1 MFTDNKDFYPT
12 PQNLIDKMLDGLDWK
27 MIHTVLEPSA
37 GKGNIVE
44 ALKKKE
50 DFNNRWYTTIKLNID
65 CIENDANLRAVLKEK
80 DFRVVHDDF
89 LTYDTMKEYD
99 LIIMNP
105 PFSNGCKHLLKALE
119 MQQRNGGAV
128 ICLLNAETLK
138 NECNNERIM
147 LNRMLEEYN
156 ADIQYIQDAFMD
168 AERKTNVEIALIKV
182 KLPDVQRDS
191 FIFDSLEKAKE
202 QREYT
207 YNTGNTQLAENDFL
221 KAIVEQYKMEI
232 EAGVK
237 LIKEYYAMSPHILYQ
252 FGKDKQ
258 TGQTIQTGGCV
269 LNLSIGKDSASV
281 NGYIREIRG
290 KYWSALFDN
299 PKFIGQ
305 LTNNLQREYY
315 NKVEELKDY
324 EFSLLDKE
332 EKSEH
337 IARQLS
343 IIKNRTFAL
352 KQLVEE
358 LFRYTT
364 IISDTENSVYTETVI
379 NNVLEDC
386 ISSYYAIF
394 KEKGITPNI
403 NLCEQKIVRSV
414 DKTAL
419 LRIFNN
425 VIDNAIKYSEGDLT
439 ISLFENGKIVFSNHT
454 SDLNEIQIGKLFDRF
469 YTVNTARKSTGLG
482 LSIAKALIEKMDGN
496 ISADYSNNVL
506 SIIIKLNEV

>member
-1 MFTDNKDFYPT
+1 
-12 PQNLIDKMLDGLDWK
+12 MLWK
-27 MIHTVLEPSA
+27 IMVFFLLVI
-37 GKGNIVE
+37 IF
-44 ALKKKE
+44 AL
-50 DFNNRWYTTIKLNID
+50 
-65 CIENDANLRAVLKEK
+65 
-80 DFRVVHDDF
+80 
-89 LTYDTMKEYD
+89 
-99 LIIMNP
+99 
-105 PFSNGCKHLLKALE
+105 LLKIFY
-119 MQQRNGGAV
+119 M
-128 ICLLNAETLK
+128 
-138 NECNNERIM
+138 
-147 LNRMLEEYN
+147 
-156 ADIQYIQDAFMD
+156 
-168 AERKTNVEIALIKV
+168 RKA
-182 KLPDVQRDS
+182 
-191 FIFDSLEKAKE
+191 
-202 QREYT
+202 
-207 YNTGNTQLAENDFL
+207 
-221 KAIVEQYKMEI
+221 
-232 EAGVK
+232 
-237 LIKEYYAMSPHILYQ
+237 
-252 FGKDKQ
+252 
-258 TGQTIQTGGCV
+258 
-269 LNLSIGKDSASV
+269 
-281 NGYIREIRG
+281 IREIKRG
-290 KYWSALFDN
+290 FSEKLYTD
-299 PKFIGQ
+299 
-305 LTNNLQREYY
+305 TNTPIMLSSHDKLVSSLANDI
-315 NKVEELKDY
+315 NVELKELQKQKHRYIQGDKELKNAITNISHDLRTPLTTICGY
-324 EFSLLDKE
+324 LSLLDKE

-425 VIDNAIKYSEGDLT
+425 IIDNAIKYSEGDLT

-482 LSIAKALIEKMDGN
+482 LSIDKALIEKMDGN

>member
-1 MFTDNKDFYPT
+1 MF
-12 PQNLIDKMLDGLDWK
+12 WK
-27 MIHTVLEPSA
+27 ILV
-37 GKGNIVE
+37 
-44 ALKKKE
+44 
-50 DFNNRWYTTIKLNID
+50 F
-65 CIENDANLRAVLKEK
+65 
-80 DFRVVHDDF
+80 F
-89 LTYDTMKEYD
+89 LL
-99 LIIMNP
+99 LII
-105 PFSNGCKHLLKALE
+105 FALLLKIFY
-119 MQQRNGGAV
+119 M
-128 ICLLNAETLK
+128 
-138 NECNNERIM
+138 
-147 LNRMLEEYN
+147 
-156 ADIQYIQDAFMD
+156 
-168 AERKTNVEIALIKV
+168 RKA
-182 KLPDVQRDS
+182 
-191 FIFDSLEKAKE
+191 
-202 QREYT
+202 
-207 YNTGNTQLAENDFL
+207 
-221 KAIVEQYKMEI
+221 
-232 EAGVK
+232 
-237 LIKEYYAMSPHILYQ
+237 
-252 FGKDKQ
+252 
-258 TGQTIQTGGCV
+258 
-269 LNLSIGKDSASV
+269 
-281 NGYIREIRG
+281 IREIKRG
-290 KYWSALFDN
+290 FSEKLYTD
-299 PKFIGQ
+299 
-305 LTNNLQREYY
+305 TNTPIMLSSHDKLVSSLANDI
-315 NKVEELKDY
+315 NVELKELQKQKHRYIQGDKELKNAITNISHDLRTPLTTICGY
-324 EFSLLDKE
+324 LSLLDKE

-386 ISSYYAIF
+386 ISSYYAMF

-425 VIDNAIKYSEGDLT
+425 VIDNAIKYSDGDLV

-506 SIIIKLNEV
+506 SIIIELNEV

>member
-1 MFTDNKDFYPT
+1 
-12 PQNLIDKMLDGLDWK
+12 MLWK
-27 MIHTVLEPSA
+27 IMVFFLLVI
-37 GKGNIVE
+37 IF
-44 ALKKKE
+44 AL
-50 DFNNRWYTTIKLNID
+50 
-65 CIENDANLRAVLKEK
+65 
-80 DFRVVHDDF
+80 
-89 LTYDTMKEYD
+89 
-99 LIIMNP
+99 
-105 PFSNGCKHLLKALE
+105 LLKIFY
-119 MQQRNGGAV
+119 M
-128 ICLLNAETLK
+128 
-138 NECNNERIM
+138 
-147 LNRMLEEYN
+147 
-156 ADIQYIQDAFMD
+156 
-168 AERKTNVEIALIKV
+168 RKA
-182 KLPDVQRDS
+182 
-191 FIFDSLEKAKE
+191 
-202 QREYT
+202 
-207 YNTGNTQLAENDFL
+207 
-221 KAIVEQYKMEI
+221 
-232 EAGVK
+232 
-237 LIKEYYAMSPHILYQ
+237 
-252 FGKDKQ
+252 
-258 TGQTIQTGGCV
+258 
-269 LNLSIGKDSASV
+269 
-281 NGYIREIRG
+281 IREIKRG
-290 KYWSALFDN
+290 FSEKLYTD
-299 PKFIGQ
+299 
-305 LTNNLQREYY
+305 TNTPIMLSSHDKLVSSLANDI
-315 NKVEELKDY
+315 NVELKELQKQKHRYIQGDKELKNAITNISHDLRTPLTTICGY
-324 EFSLLDKE
+324 LNLLDKE

-425 VIDNAIKYSEGDLT
+425 IIDNAIKYSEGDLT

-496 ISADYSNNVL
+496 ISADYINNVL
-506 SIIIKLNEV
+506 GFYTRA

>member
-1 MFTDNKDFYPT
+1 
-12 PQNLIDKMLDGLDWK
+12 MLWK
-27 MIHTVLEPSA
+27 IMVFFLLVI
-37 GKGNIVE
+37 IF
-44 ALKKKE
+44 AL
-50 DFNNRWYTTIKLNID
+50 
-65 CIENDANLRAVLKEK
+65 
-80 DFRVVHDDF
+80 
-89 LTYDTMKEYD
+89 
-99 LIIMNP
+99 
-105 PFSNGCKHLLKALE
+105 LLKIFY
-119 MQQRNGGAV
+119 M
-128 ICLLNAETLK
+128 
-138 NECNNERIM
+138 
-147 LNRMLEEYN
+147 
-156 ADIQYIQDAFMD
+156 
-168 AERKTNVEIALIKV
+168 RKA
-182 KLPDVQRDS
+182 
-191 FIFDSLEKAKE
+191 
-202 QREYT
+202 
-207 YNTGNTQLAENDFL
+207 
-221 KAIVEQYKMEI
+221 
-232 EAGVK
+232 
-237 LIKEYYAMSPHILYQ
+237 
-252 FGKDKQ
+252 
-258 TGQTIQTGGCV
+258 
-269 LNLSIGKDSASV
+269 
-281 NGYIREIRG
+281 IREIKRG
-290 KYWSALFDN
+290 FSEKLYTD
-299 PKFIGQ
+299 
-305 LTNNLQREYY
+305 TNTPIMLSSHDKLVSSLANDI
-315 NKVEELKDY
+315 NVELKELQKQKHRYIQGDKELKNAITNISHDLRTPLTTICGY
-324 EFSLLDKE
+324 LSLLDKE

-425 VIDNAIKYSEGDLT
+425 IIDNAIKYSEGDLT
-439 ISLFENGKIVFSNHT
+439 ISLFENEKIVFSNHT

>member
-1 MFTDNKDFYPT
+1 
-12 PQNLIDKMLDGLDWK
+12 MLWK
-27 MIHTVLEPSA
+27 IMVFFLLVI
-37 GKGNIVE
+37 IF
-44 ALKKKE
+44 AL
-50 DFNNRWYTTIKLNID
+50 
-65 CIENDANLRAVLKEK
+65 
-80 DFRVVHDDF
+80 
-89 LTYDTMKEYD
+89 
-99 LIIMNP
+99 
-105 PFSNGCKHLLKALE
+105 LLKIFY
-119 MQQRNGGAV
+119 M
-128 ICLLNAETLK
+128 
-138 NECNNERIM
+138 
-147 LNRMLEEYN
+147 
-156 ADIQYIQDAFMD
+156 
-168 AERKTNVEIALIKV
+168 RKA
-182 KLPDVQRDS
+182 
-191 FIFDSLEKAKE
+191 
-202 QREYT
+202 
-207 YNTGNTQLAENDFL
+207 
-221 KAIVEQYKMEI
+221 
-232 EAGVK
+232 
-237 LIKEYYAMSPHILYQ
+237 
-252 FGKDKQ
+252 
-258 TGQTIQTGGCV
+258 
-269 LNLSIGKDSASV
+269 
-281 NGYIREIRG
+281 IREIKRG
-290 KYWSALFDN
+290 FSEKLYSD
-299 PKFIGQ
+299 
-305 LTNNLQREYY
+305 TNTPIMLSSHDKLVSSLANDI
-315 NKVEELKDY
+315 NVELKELQKQKHRYIQGDKELKNAITNISHDLRTPLTTICGY
-324 EFSLLDKE
+324 LSLLDKE

-425 VIDNAIKYSEGDLT
+425 IIDNAIKYSEGDLT

>member
-1 MFTDNKDFYPT
+1 
-12 PQNLIDKMLDGLDWK
+12 MLWK
-27 MIHTVLEPSA
+27 IMV
-37 GKGNIVE
+37 
-44 ALKKKE
+44 
-50 DFNNRWYTTIKLNID
+50 F
-65 CIENDANLRAVLKEK
+65 
-80 DFRVVHDDF
+80 F
-89 LTYDTMKEYD
+89 L
-99 LIIMNP
+99 LIII
-105 PFSNGCKHLLKALE
+105 FALLLKIFY
-119 MQQRNGGAV
+119 M
-128 ICLLNAETLK
+128 
-138 NECNNERIM
+138 
-147 LNRMLEEYN
+147 
-156 ADIQYIQDAFMD
+156 
-168 AERKTNVEIALIKV
+168 RKA
-182 KLPDVQRDS
+182 
-191 FIFDSLEKAKE
+191 
-202 QREYT
+202 
-207 YNTGNTQLAENDFL
+207 
-221 KAIVEQYKMEI
+221 
-232 EAGVK
+232 
-237 LIKEYYAMSPHILYQ
+237 
-252 FGKDKQ
+252 
-258 TGQTIQTGGCV
+258 
-269 LNLSIGKDSASV
+269 
-281 NGYIREIRG
+281 IREIKRG
-290 KYWSALFDN
+290 FSEKLYTD
-299 PKFIGQ
+299 
-305 LTNNLQREYY
+305 TNTPIMLSSHDKLVSSLANDI
-315 NKVEELKDY
+315 NVELKELQKQKHRYIQGDKELKNAITNISHDLRTPLTTICGY
-324 EFSLLDKE
+324 LSLLDKE

-379 NNVLEDC
+379 NNVLEDG

-425 VIDNAIKYSEGDLT
+425 IIDNAIKYSEGDLT

>member
-1 MFTDNKDFYPT
+1 MLWKIMVFFLLVIIFALLLKIFYMRKAIKEIKRGFSEKLYTDTNTPIMLSSYDKLVSSLANDINVELKELQKQKHRYIQGNKELKNAITNISHDLRT
-12 PQNLIDKMLDGLDWK
+12 PL
-27 MIHTVLEPSA
+27 
-37 GKGNIVE
+37 
-44 ALKKKE
+44 
-50 DFNNRWYTTIKLNID
+50 TTI
-65 CIENDANLRAVLKEK
+65 C
-80 DFRVVHDDF
+80 
-89 LTYDTMKEYD
+89 
-99 LIIMNP
+99 
-105 PFSNGCKHLLKALE
+105 
-119 MQQRNGGAV
+119 
-128 ICLLNAETLK
+128 
-138 NECNNERIM
+138 
-147 LNRMLEEYN
+147 
-156 ADIQYIQDAFMD
+156 
-168 AERKTNVEIALIKV
+168 
-182 KLPDVQRDS
+182 
-191 FIFDSLEKAKE
+191 
-202 QREYT
+202 
-207 YNTGNTQLAENDFL
+207 
-221 KAIVEQYKMEI
+221 
-232 EAGVK
+232 
-237 LIKEYYAMSPHILYQ
+237 
-252 FGKDKQ
+252 
-258 TGQTIQTGGCV
+258 
-269 LNLSIGKDSASV
+269 
-281 NGYIREIRG
+281 GY
-290 KYWSALFDN
+290 L
-299 PKFIGQ
+299 
-305 LTNNLQREYY
+305 
-315 NKVEELKDY
+315 
-324 EFSLLDKE
+324 SLLDKE

>member
-1 MFTDNKDFYPT
+1 
-12 PQNLIDKMLDGLDWK
+12 MLWK
-27 MIHTVLEPSA
+27 IMVFFLLVI
-37 GKGNIVE
+37 IF
-44 ALKKKE
+44 AL
-50 DFNNRWYTTIKLNID
+50 
-65 CIENDANLRAVLKEK
+65 
-80 DFRVVHDDF
+80 
-89 LTYDTMKEYD
+89 
-99 LIIMNP
+99 
-105 PFSNGCKHLLKALE
+105 LLKIFY
-119 MQQRNGGAV
+119 M
-128 ICLLNAETLK
+128 
-138 NECNNERIM
+138 
-147 LNRMLEEYN
+147 
-156 ADIQYIQDAFMD
+156 
-168 AERKTNVEIALIKV
+168 RKA
-182 KLPDVQRDS
+182 
-191 FIFDSLEKAKE
+191 
-202 QREYT
+202 
-207 YNTGNTQLAENDFL
+207 
-221 KAIVEQYKMEI
+221 
-232 EAGVK
+232 
-237 LIKEYYAMSPHILYQ
+237 
-252 FGKDKQ
+252 
-258 TGQTIQTGGCV
+258 
-269 LNLSIGKDSASV
+269 
-281 NGYIREIRG
+281 IREIKRG
-290 KYWSALFDN
+290 FSEKLYTD
-299 PKFIGQ
+299 
-305 LTNNLQREYY
+305 TNTPIMLSSHDKLVSSLANDI
-315 NKVEELKDY
+315 NVELKELQKQKHRYIQGDKELKNAITNISHDLRTPLTTICGY
-324 EFSLLDKE
+324 LSLLDKE

-425 VIDNAIKYSEGDLT
+425 IIDNAIKYSEGDLT

>member
-1 MFTDNKDFYPT
+1 
-12 PQNLIDKMLDGLDWK
+12 MLWK
-27 MIHTVLEPSA
+27 IMVFFLLVI
-37 GKGNIVE
+37 IF
-44 ALKKKE
+44 AL
-50 DFNNRWYTTIKLNID
+50 
-65 CIENDANLRAVLKEK
+65 
-80 DFRVVHDDF
+80 
-89 LTYDTMKEYD
+89 
-99 LIIMNP
+99 
-105 PFSNGCKHLLKALE
+105 LLKIFY
-119 MQQRNGGAV
+119 M
-128 ICLLNAETLK
+128 
-138 NECNNERIM
+138 
-147 LNRMLEEYN
+147 
-156 ADIQYIQDAFMD
+156 
-168 AERKTNVEIALIKV
+168 RKA
-182 KLPDVQRDS
+182 
-191 FIFDSLEKAKE
+191 
-202 QREYT
+202 
-207 YNTGNTQLAENDFL
+207 
-221 KAIVEQYKMEI
+221 
-232 EAGVK
+232 
-237 LIKEYYAMSPHILYQ
+237 
-252 FGKDKQ
+252 
-258 TGQTIQTGGCV
+258 
-269 LNLSIGKDSASV
+269 
-281 NGYIREIRG
+281 IREIKRG
-290 KYWSALFDN
+290 FSEKLYTD
-299 PKFIGQ
+299 
-305 LTNNLQREYY
+305 TNTPIMLSSHDKLVSSLANDI
-315 NKVEELKDY
+315 NVELKELQKQKHRYIQGDKELKNAITNISHDLRTPLTTICGY
-324 EFSLLDKE
+324 LSLLDKE

-425 VIDNAIKYSEGDLT
+425 IIDNAIKYSEGDLT

-454 SDLNEIQIGKLFDRF
+454 SDLNEIQIGKLFDRY

>member
-1 MFTDNKDFYPT
+1 
-12 PQNLIDKMLDGLDWK
+12 MLWK
-27 MIHTVLEPSA
+27 IMVFFLVVI
-37 GKGNIVE
+37 IF
-44 ALKKKE
+44 AL
-50 DFNNRWYTTIKLNID
+50 
-65 CIENDANLRAVLKEK
+65 
-80 DFRVVHDDF
+80 
-89 LTYDTMKEYD
+89 
-99 LIIMNP
+99 
-105 PFSNGCKHLLKALE
+105 LLKIFY
-119 MQQRNGGAV
+119 M
-128 ICLLNAETLK
+128 
-138 NECNNERIM
+138 
-147 LNRMLEEYN
+147 
-156 ADIQYIQDAFMD
+156 
-168 AERKTNVEIALIKV
+168 RKA
-182 KLPDVQRDS
+182 
-191 FIFDSLEKAKE
+191 
-202 QREYT
+202 
-207 YNTGNTQLAENDFL
+207 
-221 KAIVEQYKMEI
+221 
-232 EAGVK
+232 
-237 LIKEYYAMSPHILYQ
+237 
-252 FGKDKQ
+252 
-258 TGQTIQTGGCV
+258 
-269 LNLSIGKDSASV
+269 
-281 NGYIREIRG
+281 IREIKRG
-290 KYWSALFDN
+290 FSEKLYTD
-299 PKFIGQ
+299 
-305 LTNNLQREYY
+305 TNTPIMLSSHDKLVSSLANDI
-315 NKVEELKDY
+315 NVELKELQKQKHRYIQGDKELKNAITNISHDLRTPLTTICGY
-324 EFSLLDKE
+324 LSLLDKE

-496 ISADYSNNVL
+496 ISDDYSNNVL

>member
-1 MFTDNKDFYPT
+1 
-12 PQNLIDKMLDGLDWK
+12 MLWK
-27 MIHTVLEPSA
+27 IMVFFLLVI
-37 GKGNIVE
+37 IF
-44 ALKKKE
+44 AL
-50 DFNNRWYTTIKLNID
+50 
-65 CIENDANLRAVLKEK
+65 
-80 DFRVVHDDF
+80 
-89 LTYDTMKEYD
+89 
-99 LIIMNP
+99 
-105 PFSNGCKHLLKALE
+105 LLKIFY
-119 MQQRNGGAV
+119 M
-128 ICLLNAETLK
+128 
-138 NECNNERIM
+138 
-147 LNRMLEEYN
+147 
-156 ADIQYIQDAFMD
+156 
-168 AERKTNVEIALIKV
+168 RKA
-182 KLPDVQRDS
+182 
-191 FIFDSLEKAKE
+191 
-202 QREYT
+202 
-207 YNTGNTQLAENDFL
+207 
-221 KAIVEQYKMEI
+221 
-232 EAGVK
+232 
-237 LIKEYYAMSPHILYQ
+237 
-252 FGKDKQ
+252 
-258 TGQTIQTGGCV
+258 
-269 LNLSIGKDSASV
+269 
-281 NGYIREIRG
+281 IREIKRG
-290 KYWSALFDN
+290 FSEKLYTD
-299 PKFIGQ
+299 
-305 LTNNLQREYY
+305 TNTPIMLSSHDKLVSSLANDI
-315 NKVEELKDY
+315 NVELKELQKQKHRYIQGDKELKNAITNISHDLRTPLTTICGY
-324 EFSLLDKE
+324 LNLLDKE

-496 ISADYSNNVL
+496 ISADYINNVL
-506 SIIIKLNEV
+506 SIIVKLNEV

>member
-1 MFTDNKDFYPT
+1 
-12 PQNLIDKMLDGLDWK
+12 MLWK
-27 MIHTVLEPSA
+27 IMVFFLLVI
-37 GKGNIVE
+37 IF
-44 ALKKKE
+44 AL
-50 DFNNRWYTTIKLNID
+50 
-65 CIENDANLRAVLKEK
+65 
-80 DFRVVHDDF
+80 
-89 LTYDTMKEYD
+89 
-99 LIIMNP
+99 
-105 PFSNGCKHLLKALE
+105 LLKIFY
-119 MQQRNGGAV
+119 M
-128 ICLLNAETLK
+128 
-138 NECNNERIM
+138 
-147 LNRMLEEYN
+147 
-156 ADIQYIQDAFMD
+156 
-168 AERKTNVEIALIKV
+168 RKA
-182 KLPDVQRDS
+182 
-191 FIFDSLEKAKE
+191 
-202 QREYT
+202 
-207 YNTGNTQLAENDFL
+207 
-221 KAIVEQYKMEI
+221 
-232 EAGVK
+232 
-237 LIKEYYAMSPHILYQ
+237 
-252 FGKDKQ
+252 
-258 TGQTIQTGGCV
+258 
-269 LNLSIGKDSASV
+269 
-281 NGYIREIRG
+281 IREIKRG
-290 KYWSALFDN
+290 FSEKLYTD
-299 PKFIGQ
+299 
-305 LTNNLQREYY
+305 TNTPIMLSSHDKLVSSLANDI
-315 NKVEELKDY
+315 NVELKELQKQKHRYIQGDKELKNAITNISHDLRTPLTTICGY
-324 EFSLLDKE
+324 LSLLDKE

-454 SDLNEIQIGKLFDRF
+454 SDLNKIQIGKLFDRF

>member
-1 MFTDNKDFYPT
+1 
-12 PQNLIDKMLDGLDWK
+12 MLWK
-27 MIHTVLEPSA
+27 IMVFFLVVI
-37 GKGNIVE
+37 IF
-44 ALKKKE
+44 AL
-50 DFNNRWYTTIKLNID
+50 
-65 CIENDANLRAVLKEK
+65 
-80 DFRVVHDDF
+80 
-89 LTYDTMKEYD
+89 
-99 LIIMNP
+99 
-105 PFSNGCKHLLKALE
+105 LLKIFY
-119 MQQRNGGAV
+119 M
-128 ICLLNAETLK
+128 
-138 NECNNERIM
+138 
-147 LNRMLEEYN
+147 
-156 ADIQYIQDAFMD
+156 
-168 AERKTNVEIALIKV
+168 RKA
-182 KLPDVQRDS
+182 
-191 FIFDSLEKAKE
+191 
-202 QREYT
+202 
-207 YNTGNTQLAENDFL
+207 
-221 KAIVEQYKMEI
+221 
-232 EAGVK
+232 
-237 LIKEYYAMSPHILYQ
+237 
-252 FGKDKQ
+252 
-258 TGQTIQTGGCV
+258 
-269 LNLSIGKDSASV
+269 
-281 NGYIREIRG
+281 IREIKRG
-290 KYWSALFDN
+290 FSEKLYTD
-299 PKFIGQ
+299 
-305 LTNNLQREYY
+305 TNTPIMLSSHDKLVSSLANDI
-315 NKVEELKDY
+315 NVELKELQKQKHRYIQGDKELKNGITNISHDLRTPLTTICGY
-324 EFSLLDKE
+324 LSLLDKE

>member
-1 MFTDNKDFYPT
+1 
-12 PQNLIDKMLDGLDWK
+12 MLWK
-27 MIHTVLEPSA
+27 IMVFFLVVI
-37 GKGNIVE
+37 IF
-44 ALKKKE
+44 AL
-50 DFNNRWYTTIKLNID
+50 
-65 CIENDANLRAVLKEK
+65 
-80 DFRVVHDDF
+80 
-89 LTYDTMKEYD
+89 
-99 LIIMNP
+99 
-105 PFSNGCKHLLKALE
+105 LLKIFY
-119 MQQRNGGAV
+119 M
-128 ICLLNAETLK
+128 
-138 NECNNERIM
+138 
-147 LNRMLEEYN
+147 
-156 ADIQYIQDAFMD
+156 
-168 AERKTNVEIALIKV
+168 RKA
-182 KLPDVQRDS
+182 
-191 FIFDSLEKAKE
+191 
-202 QREYT
+202 
-207 YNTGNTQLAENDFL
+207 
-221 KAIVEQYKMEI
+221 
-232 EAGVK
+232 
-237 LIKEYYAMSPHILYQ
+237 
-252 FGKDKQ
+252 
-258 TGQTIQTGGCV
+258 
-269 LNLSIGKDSASV
+269 
-281 NGYIREIRG
+281 IREIKRG
-290 KYWSALFDN
+290 FSEKLYTD
-299 PKFIGQ
+299 
-305 LTNNLQREYY
+305 TNTPIMLSSHDKLVSSLANDI
-315 NKVEELKDY
+315 NVELKELQKQKHRYIQGDKELKNAITNISHDLRTPLTTICGY
-324 EFSLLDKE
+324 LSLLDKE

-506 SIIIKLNEV
+506 SIIIELNEV

>member
-1 MFTDNKDFYPT
+1 
-12 PQNLIDKMLDGLDWK
+12 MLWK
-27 MIHTVLEPSA
+27 IMVFFLVVI
-37 GKGNIVE
+37 IF
-44 ALKKKE
+44 AL
-50 DFNNRWYTTIKLNID
+50 
-65 CIENDANLRAVLKEK
+65 
-80 DFRVVHDDF
+80 
-89 LTYDTMKEYD
+89 
-99 LIIMNP
+99 
-105 PFSNGCKHLLKALE
+105 LLKIFY
-119 MQQRNGGAV
+119 M
-128 ICLLNAETLK
+128 
-138 NECNNERIM
+138 
-147 LNRMLEEYN
+147 
-156 ADIQYIQDAFMD
+156 
-168 AERKTNVEIALIKV
+168 RKA
-182 KLPDVQRDS
+182 
-191 FIFDSLEKAKE
+191 
-202 QREYT
+202 
-207 YNTGNTQLAENDFL
+207 
-221 KAIVEQYKMEI
+221 
-232 EAGVK
+232 
-237 LIKEYYAMSPHILYQ
+237 
-252 FGKDKQ
+252 
-258 TGQTIQTGGCV
+258 
-269 LNLSIGKDSASV
+269 
-281 NGYIREIRG
+281 IREIKRG
-290 KYWSALFDN
+290 FSEKLYTD
-299 PKFIGQ
+299 
-305 LTNNLQREYY
+305 TNTPIMLSSHDKLVSSLANDI
-315 NKVEELKDY
+315 NVELKELQKQKHRYIQGDKELKNAITNISHDLRTPLTTICGY
-324 EFSLLDKE
+324 LSLLDKE

-379 NNVLEDC
+379 NNVLEDS

>member
-1 MFTDNKDFYPT
+1 MLWKIMVFFLLVIIFALLLKIFYMRKAIKEIKRGFSEKLYTDTNT
-12 PQNLIDKMLDGLDWK
+12 PIMLSSYDKLVSSLANDINVELKELQKQKHRYIQGDKELK
-27 MIHTVLEPSA
+27 NAIT
-37 GKGNIVE
+37 NISHD
-44 ALKKKE
+44 L
-50 DFNNRWYTTIKLNID
+50 RTPLTTI
-65 CIENDANLRAVLKEK
+65 C
-80 DFRVVHDDF
+80 
-89 LTYDTMKEYD
+89 
-99 LIIMNP
+99 
-105 PFSNGCKHLLKALE
+105 
-119 MQQRNGGAV
+119 
-128 ICLLNAETLK
+128 
-138 NECNNERIM
+138 
-147 LNRMLEEYN
+147 
-156 ADIQYIQDAFMD
+156 
-168 AERKTNVEIALIKV
+168 
-182 KLPDVQRDS
+182 
-191 FIFDSLEKAKE
+191 
-202 QREYT
+202 
-207 YNTGNTQLAENDFL
+207 
-221 KAIVEQYKMEI
+221 
-232 EAGVK
+232 
-237 LIKEYYAMSPHILYQ
+237 
-252 FGKDKQ
+252 
-258 TGQTIQTGGCV
+258 
-269 LNLSIGKDSASV
+269 
-281 NGYIREIRG
+281 GY
-290 KYWSALFDN
+290 L
-299 PKFIGQ
+299 
-305 LTNNLQREYY
+305 
-315 NKVEELKDY
+315 
-324 EFSLLDKE
+324 SLLDKE

-414 DKTAL
+414 DKIAL

>member
-1 MFTDNKDFYPT
+1 
-12 PQNLIDKMLDGLDWK
+12 MLWK
-27 MIHTVLEPSA
+27 IMVFFLLVI
-37 GKGNIVE
+37 IF
-44 ALKKKE
+44 AL
-50 DFNNRWYTTIKLNID
+50 
-65 CIENDANLRAVLKEK
+65 
-80 DFRVVHDDF
+80 
-89 LTYDTMKEYD
+89 
-99 LIIMNP
+99 
-105 PFSNGCKHLLKALE
+105 LLKIFY
-119 MQQRNGGAV
+119 M
-128 ICLLNAETLK
+128 
-138 NECNNERIM
+138 
-147 LNRMLEEYN
+147 
-156 ADIQYIQDAFMD
+156 
-168 AERKTNVEIALIKV
+168 RKA
-182 KLPDVQRDS
+182 
-191 FIFDSLEKAKE
+191 
-202 QREYT
+202 
-207 YNTGNTQLAENDFL
+207 
-221 KAIVEQYKMEI
+221 
-232 EAGVK
+232 
-237 LIKEYYAMSPHILYQ
+237 
-252 FGKDKQ
+252 
-258 TGQTIQTGGCV
+258 
-269 LNLSIGKDSASV
+269 
-281 NGYIREIRG
+281 IREIKRG
-290 KYWSALFDN
+290 FSEKLYTD
-299 PKFIGQ
+299 
-305 LTNNLQREYY
+305 TNTPIMLSSHDKLVSSLANDI
-315 NKVEELKDY
+315 NVELKELQKQKHRYIQGDKELKNAITNISHDLRTPLTTICGY
-324 EFSLLDKE
+324 LSLLDKE

-439 ISLFENGKIVFSNHT
+439 ITLFENGKIVFSNLT
-454 SDLNEIQIGKLFDRF
+454 YDLNEIQIGKLFDRF

-506 SIIIKLNEV
+506 SIIIKLN

>member
-1 MFTDNKDFYPT
+1 
-12 PQNLIDKMLDGLDWK
+12 MLWK
-27 MIHTVLEPSA
+27 IMVFFLLVI
-37 GKGNIVE
+37 IF
-44 ALKKKE
+44 AL
-50 DFNNRWYTTIKLNID
+50 
-65 CIENDANLRAVLKEK
+65 
-80 DFRVVHDDF
+80 
-89 LTYDTMKEYD
+89 
-99 LIIMNP
+99 
-105 PFSNGCKHLLKALE
+105 LLKIFY
-119 MQQRNGGAV
+119 M
-128 ICLLNAETLK
+128 
-138 NECNNERIM
+138 
-147 LNRMLEEYN
+147 
-156 ADIQYIQDAFMD
+156 
-168 AERKTNVEIALIKV
+168 RKA
-182 KLPDVQRDS
+182 
-191 FIFDSLEKAKE
+191 
-202 QREYT
+202 
-207 YNTGNTQLAENDFL
+207 
-221 KAIVEQYKMEI
+221 
-232 EAGVK
+232 
-237 LIKEYYAMSPHILYQ
+237 
-252 FGKDKQ
+252 
-258 TGQTIQTGGCV
+258 
-269 LNLSIGKDSASV
+269 
-281 NGYIREIRG
+281 IREIKRG
-290 KYWSALFDN
+290 FSEKLYTD
-299 PKFIGQ
+299 
-305 LTNNLQREYY
+305 TNTPIMLSSYDKLVSSLANDI
-315 NKVEELKDY
+315 NVELKELQKQKHRYIQGDKELKNAITNISHDLRTPLTTICGY
-324 EFSLLDKE
+324 LSLLDKE

-482 LSIAKALIEKMDGN
+482 LSIAKALIEKWTV
-496 ISADYSNNVL
+496 IFL
-506 SIIIKLNEV
+506 LIIAIMF

>member
-1 MFTDNKDFYPT
+1 
-12 PQNLIDKMLDGLDWK
+12 MLWK
-27 MIHTVLEPSA
+27 IMVFFLLVI
-37 GKGNIVE
+37 IF
-44 ALKKKE
+44 AL
-50 DFNNRWYTTIKLNID
+50 
-65 CIENDANLRAVLKEK
+65 
-80 DFRVVHDDF
+80 
-89 LTYDTMKEYD
+89 
-99 LIIMNP
+99 
-105 PFSNGCKHLLKALE
+105 LLKIFY
-119 MQQRNGGAV
+119 M
-128 ICLLNAETLK
+128 
-138 NECNNERIM
+138 
-147 LNRMLEEYN
+147 
-156 ADIQYIQDAFMD
+156 
-168 AERKTNVEIALIKV
+168 RKA
-182 KLPDVQRDS
+182 
-191 FIFDSLEKAKE
+191 
-202 QREYT
+202 
-207 YNTGNTQLAENDFL
+207 
-221 KAIVEQYKMEI
+221 
-232 EAGVK
+232 
-237 LIKEYYAMSPHILYQ
+237 
-252 FGKDKQ
+252 
-258 TGQTIQTGGCV
+258 
-269 LNLSIGKDSASV
+269 
-281 NGYIREIRG
+281 IREIKRG
-290 KYWSALFDN
+290 FSEKLYTD
-299 PKFIGQ
+299 
-305 LTNNLQREYY
+305 TNTPIMLSSHDKLVSSLANDI
-315 NKVEELKDY
+315 NVELKGLQKQKHRYIQGDKELKNAITNISHDLRTPLTTICGY
-324 EFSLLDKE
+324 LSLLDKE

>member
-1 MFTDNKDFYPT
+1 
-12 PQNLIDKMLDGLDWK
+12 MLWK
-27 MIHTVLEPSA
+27 IMVFFLLVI
-37 GKGNIVE
+37 IF
-44 ALKKKE
+44 AL
-50 DFNNRWYTTIKLNID
+50 
-65 CIENDANLRAVLKEK
+65 
-80 DFRVVHDDF
+80 
-89 LTYDTMKEYD
+89 
-99 LIIMNP
+99 
-105 PFSNGCKHLLKALE
+105 LLKIFY
-119 MQQRNGGAV
+119 M
-128 ICLLNAETLK
+128 
-138 NECNNERIM
+138 
-147 LNRMLEEYN
+147 
-156 ADIQYIQDAFMD
+156 
-168 AERKTNVEIALIKV
+168 RKA
-182 KLPDVQRDS
+182 
-191 FIFDSLEKAKE
+191 
-202 QREYT
+202 
-207 YNTGNTQLAENDFL
+207 
-221 KAIVEQYKMEI
+221 
-232 EAGVK
+232 
-237 LIKEYYAMSPHILYQ
+237 
-252 FGKDKQ
+252 
-258 TGQTIQTGGCV
+258 
-269 LNLSIGKDSASV
+269 
-281 NGYIREIRG
+281 IREIKRG
-290 KYWSALFDN
+290 FSEKLYTD
-299 PKFIGQ
+299 
-305 LTNNLQREYY
+305 TNTPIMLSSHDKLVSSLANDI
-315 NKVEELKDY
+315 NVELKELQKQKHRYIQGDKELKNAITNISHDLRTPLTTICGY
-324 EFSLLDKE
+324 LSLLDKE

-364 IISDTENSVYTETVI
+364 IVSDTENSVYTETVI

>member
-1 MFTDNKDFYPT
+1 
-12 PQNLIDKMLDGLDWK
+12 MLWK
-27 MIHTVLEPSA
+27 IMVFFLVVI
-37 GKGNIVE
+37 IF
-44 ALKKKE
+44 AL
-50 DFNNRWYTTIKLNID
+50 
-65 CIENDANLRAVLKEK
+65 
-80 DFRVVHDDF
+80 
-89 LTYDTMKEYD
+89 
-99 LIIMNP
+99 
-105 PFSNGCKHLLKALE
+105 LLKIFY
-119 MQQRNGGAV
+119 M
-128 ICLLNAETLK
+128 
-138 NECNNERIM
+138 
-147 LNRMLEEYN
+147 
-156 ADIQYIQDAFMD
+156 
-168 AERKTNVEIALIKV
+168 RKA
-182 KLPDVQRDS
+182 
-191 FIFDSLEKAKE
+191 
-202 QREYT
+202 
-207 YNTGNTQLAENDFL
+207 
-221 KAIVEQYKMEI
+221 
-232 EAGVK
+232 
-237 LIKEYYAMSPHILYQ
+237 
-252 FGKDKQ
+252 
-258 TGQTIQTGGCV
+258 
-269 LNLSIGKDSASV
+269 
-281 NGYIREIRG
+281 IREIKRG
-290 KYWSALFDN
+290 FSEKLYTD
-299 PKFIGQ
+299 
-305 LTNNLQREYY
+305 TNTPIMLSSHDKLVSSLANDI
-315 NKVEELKDY
+315 NVELKELQKQKHRYIQGDKELKNAITNISHDLRTPLTTICGY
-324 EFSLLDKE
+324 LSLLDKE

-454 SDLNEIQIGKLFDRF
+454 SDLNEIQIGKLFDMF

>member
-1 MFTDNKDFYPT
+1 
-12 PQNLIDKMLDGLDWK
+12 MLWK
-27 MIHTVLEPSA
+27 IMVFFLVVI
-37 GKGNIVE
+37 IF
-44 ALKKKE
+44 AL
-50 DFNNRWYTTIKLNID
+50 
-65 CIENDANLRAVLKEK
+65 
-80 DFRVVHDDF
+80 
-89 LTYDTMKEYD
+89 
-99 LIIMNP
+99 
-105 PFSNGCKHLLKALE
+105 LLKIFY
-119 MQQRNGGAV
+119 M
-128 ICLLNAETLK
+128 
-138 NECNNERIM
+138 
-147 LNRMLEEYN
+147 
-156 ADIQYIQDAFMD
+156 
-168 AERKTNVEIALIKV
+168 RKA
-182 KLPDVQRDS
+182 
-191 FIFDSLEKAKE
+191 
-202 QREYT
+202 
-207 YNTGNTQLAENDFL
+207 
-221 KAIVEQYKMEI
+221 
-232 EAGVK
+232 
-237 LIKEYYAMSPHILYQ
+237 
-252 FGKDKQ
+252 
-258 TGQTIQTGGCV
+258 
-269 LNLSIGKDSASV
+269 
-281 NGYIREIRG
+281 IREIKRG
-290 KYWSALFDN
+290 FSEKLYTD
-299 PKFIGQ
+299 
-305 LTNNLQREYY
+305 TNTPIMLSSYDKLVSSLANDI
-315 NKVEELKDY
+315 NVELKELQKQKHRYIQGDKELKNAITNISHDLRTPLTTICGY
-324 EFSLLDKE
+324 LSLLDKE

>member
-1 MFTDNKDFYPT
+1 
-12 PQNLIDKMLDGLDWK
+12 MLWK
-27 MIHTVLEPSA
+27 IMVFFLLVI
-37 GKGNIVE
+37 IF
-44 ALKKKE
+44 AL
-50 DFNNRWYTTIKLNID
+50 
-65 CIENDANLRAVLKEK
+65 
-80 DFRVVHDDF
+80 
-89 LTYDTMKEYD
+89 
-99 LIIMNP
+99 
-105 PFSNGCKHLLKALE
+105 LLKIFY
-119 MQQRNGGAV
+119 M
-128 ICLLNAETLK
+128 
-138 NECNNERIM
+138 
-147 LNRMLEEYN
+147 
-156 ADIQYIQDAFMD
+156 
-168 AERKTNVEIALIKV
+168 RKA
-182 KLPDVQRDS
+182 
-191 FIFDSLEKAKE
+191 
-202 QREYT
+202 
-207 YNTGNTQLAENDFL
+207 
-221 KAIVEQYKMEI
+221 
-232 EAGVK
+232 
-237 LIKEYYAMSPHILYQ
+237 
-252 FGKDKQ
+252 
-258 TGQTIQTGGCV
+258 
-269 LNLSIGKDSASV
+269 
-281 NGYIREIRG
+281 IREIKRG
-290 KYWSALFDN
+290 FSEKLYTD
-299 PKFIGQ
+299 
-305 LTNNLQREYY
+305 TNTPIMLSSHDKLVSSLANDI
-315 NKVEELKDY
+315 NVELKELQKQKHRYIQGDKELKNAITNISHDLRTPLTTICGY
-324 EFSLLDKE
+324 LSLLDKE

-358 LFRYTT
+358 LFQYTT

-425 VIDNAIKYSEGDLT
+425 IIDNAIKYSEGDLT

>member
-1 MFTDNKDFYPT
+1 
-12 PQNLIDKMLDGLDWK
+12 MLWK
-27 MIHTVLEPSA
+27 IMVFFLVVI
-37 GKGNIVE
+37 IF
-44 ALKKKE
+44 AL
-50 DFNNRWYTTIKLNID
+50 
-65 CIENDANLRAVLKEK
+65 
-80 DFRVVHDDF
+80 
-89 LTYDTMKEYD
+89 
-99 LIIMNP
+99 
-105 PFSNGCKHLLKALE
+105 LLKIFY
-119 MQQRNGGAV
+119 M
-128 ICLLNAETLK
+128 
-138 NECNNERIM
+138 
-147 LNRMLEEYN
+147 
-156 ADIQYIQDAFMD
+156 
-168 AERKTNVEIALIKV
+168 RKA
-182 KLPDVQRDS
+182 
-191 FIFDSLEKAKE
+191 
-202 QREYT
+202 
-207 YNTGNTQLAENDFL
+207 
-221 KAIVEQYKMEI
+221 
-232 EAGVK
+232 
-237 LIKEYYAMSPHILYQ
+237 
-252 FGKDKQ
+252 
-258 TGQTIQTGGCV
+258 
-269 LNLSIGKDSASV
+269 
-281 NGYIREIRG
+281 IREIKRG
-290 KYWSALFDN
+290 FSEKLYTD
-299 PKFIGQ
+299 
-305 LTNNLQREYY
+305 TNTPIMLSSHDKLVSSLANDI
-315 NKVEELKDY
+315 NVELKELQKQKHRYIQGDKELKNAITNISHDLRTPLTTICGY
-324 EFSLLDKE
+324 LSLLDKE

>member
-1 MFTDNKDFYPT
+1 MLWKIMVFFLLVIIFALLLKIFYMRKAIKEIKRGFSEKLYTDTNT
-12 PQNLIDKMLDGLDWK
+12 PIMLSSHDKLVSSLANDINVELKELQKQKHRYIQGDKELK
-27 MIHTVLEPSA
+27 NAIT
-37 GKGNIVE
+37 NISHD
-44 ALKKKE
+44 L
-50 DFNNRWYTTIKLNID
+50 RTPLTTI
-65 CIENDANLRAVLKEK
+65 C
-80 DFRVVHDDF
+80 
-89 LTYDTMKEYD
+89 
-99 LIIMNP
+99 
-105 PFSNGCKHLLKALE
+105 
-119 MQQRNGGAV
+119 
-128 ICLLNAETLK
+128 
-138 NECNNERIM
+138 
-147 LNRMLEEYN
+147 
-156 ADIQYIQDAFMD
+156 
-168 AERKTNVEIALIKV
+168 
-182 KLPDVQRDS
+182 
-191 FIFDSLEKAKE
+191 
-202 QREYT
+202 
-207 YNTGNTQLAENDFL
+207 
-221 KAIVEQYKMEI
+221 
-232 EAGVK
+232 
-237 LIKEYYAMSPHILYQ
+237 
-252 FGKDKQ
+252 
-258 TGQTIQTGGCV
+258 
-269 LNLSIGKDSASV
+269 
-281 NGYIREIRG
+281 GY
-290 KYWSALFDN
+290 L
-299 PKFIGQ
+299 
-305 LTNNLQREYY
+305 
-315 NKVEELKDY
+315 
-324 EFSLLDKE
+324 SLLDKE

-425 VIDNAIKYSEGDLT
+425 IIDNAIKYSEGDLT

>member
-1 MFTDNKDFYPT
+1 MLWKIMVFFLLVIIFALLLKIFYMRKAIKEIKRGFSEKLYTDTNT
-12 PQNLIDKMLDGLDWK
+12 PIMLSSYDKLVSSLANDINVELKELQKQKHRYIQGDKELK
-27 MIHTVLEPSA
+27 NAIT
-37 GKGNIVE
+37 NISHD
-44 ALKKKE
+44 L
-50 DFNNRWYTTIKLNID
+50 RTPLTTI
-65 CIENDANLRAVLKEK
+65 C
-80 DFRVVHDDF
+80 
-89 LTYDTMKEYD
+89 
-99 LIIMNP
+99 
-105 PFSNGCKHLLKALE
+105 
-119 MQQRNGGAV
+119 
-128 ICLLNAETLK
+128 
-138 NECNNERIM
+138 
-147 LNRMLEEYN
+147 
-156 ADIQYIQDAFMD
+156 
-168 AERKTNVEIALIKV
+168 
-182 KLPDVQRDS
+182 
-191 FIFDSLEKAKE
+191 
-202 QREYT
+202 
-207 YNTGNTQLAENDFL
+207 
-221 KAIVEQYKMEI
+221 
-232 EAGVK
+232 
-237 LIKEYYAMSPHILYQ
+237 
-252 FGKDKQ
+252 
-258 TGQTIQTGGCV
+258 
-269 LNLSIGKDSASV
+269 
-281 NGYIREIRG
+281 GY
-290 KYWSALFDN
+290 L
-299 PKFIGQ
+299 
-305 LTNNLQREYY
+305 
-315 NKVEELKDY
+315 
-324 EFSLLDKE
+324 SLLDKE

-425 VIDNAIKYSEGDLT
+425 IIDNAIKYSEGDLT

>member
-1 MFTDNKDFYPT
+1 
-12 PQNLIDKMLDGLDWK
+12 MLWK
-27 MIHTVLEPSA
+27 IMVFFLMVI
-37 GKGNIVE
+37 IF
-44 ALKKKE
+44 AL
-50 DFNNRWYTTIKLNID
+50 
-65 CIENDANLRAVLKEK
+65 
-80 DFRVVHDDF
+80 
-89 LTYDTMKEYD
+89 
-99 LIIMNP
+99 
-105 PFSNGCKHLLKALE
+105 LLKIFY
-119 MQQRNGGAV
+119 M
-128 ICLLNAETLK
+128 
-138 NECNNERIM
+138 
-147 LNRMLEEYN
+147 
-156 ADIQYIQDAFMD
+156 
-168 AERKTNVEIALIKV
+168 RKA
-182 KLPDVQRDS
+182 
-191 FIFDSLEKAKE
+191 
-202 QREYT
+202 
-207 YNTGNTQLAENDFL
+207 
-221 KAIVEQYKMEI
+221 
-232 EAGVK
+232 
-237 LIKEYYAMSPHILYQ
+237 
-252 FGKDKQ
+252 
-258 TGQTIQTGGCV
+258 
-269 LNLSIGKDSASV
+269 
-281 NGYIREIRG
+281 IREIKRG
-290 KYWSALFDN
+290 FSEKLYTD
-299 PKFIGQ
+299 
-305 LTNNLQREYY
+305 TNTPIMLSSHDKLVSSLANDI
-315 NKVEELKDY
+315 NVELKELQKQKHRYIQGDKELKNAITNISHDLRTPLTTICGY
-324 EFSLLDKE
+324 LSLLDKE

>member
-1 MFTDNKDFYPT
+1 
-12 PQNLIDKMLDGLDWK
+12 MLWK
-27 MIHTVLEPSA
+27 IMVFFLLVI
-37 GKGNIVE
+37 IF
-44 ALKKKE
+44 AL
-50 DFNNRWYTTIKLNID
+50 
-65 CIENDANLRAVLKEK
+65 
-80 DFRVVHDDF
+80 
-89 LTYDTMKEYD
+89 
-99 LIIMNP
+99 
-105 PFSNGCKHLLKALE
+105 LLKIFY
-119 MQQRNGGAV
+119 M
-128 ICLLNAETLK
+128 
-138 NECNNERIM
+138 
-147 LNRMLEEYN
+147 
-156 ADIQYIQDAFMD
+156 
-168 AERKTNVEIALIKV
+168 RKA
-182 KLPDVQRDS
+182 
-191 FIFDSLEKAKE
+191 
-202 QREYT
+202 
-207 YNTGNTQLAENDFL
+207 
-221 KAIVEQYKMEI
+221 
-232 EAGVK
+232 
-237 LIKEYYAMSPHILYQ
+237 
-252 FGKDKQ
+252 
-258 TGQTIQTGGCV
+258 
-269 LNLSIGKDSASV
+269 
-281 NGYIREIRG
+281 IREIKRG
-290 KYWSALFDN
+290 FSEKLYTD
-299 PKFIGQ
+299 
-305 LTNNLQREYY
+305 TNTPIMLSSHDKLVSSLANDI
-315 NKVEELKDY
+315 NVELKELQKQKHRYIQGDKELKNAITNISHDLRTPLTTICGY
-324 EFSLLDKE
+324 LSLLDKE

-352 KQLVEE
+352 KQLIEE

-425 VIDNAIKYSEGDLT
+425 IIDNAIKYSEGDLT

>member
-1 MFTDNKDFYPT
+1 
-12 PQNLIDKMLDGLDWK
+12 MLWK
-27 MIHTVLEPSA
+27 IMVFFLLVI
-37 GKGNIVE
+37 IF
-44 ALKKKE
+44 AL
-50 DFNNRWYTTIKLNID
+50 
-65 CIENDANLRAVLKEK
+65 
-80 DFRVVHDDF
+80 
-89 LTYDTMKEYD
+89 
-99 LIIMNP
+99 
-105 PFSNGCKHLLKALE
+105 LLKIFY
-119 MQQRNGGAV
+119 M
-128 ICLLNAETLK
+128 
-138 NECNNERIM
+138 
-147 LNRMLEEYN
+147 
-156 ADIQYIQDAFMD
+156 
-168 AERKTNVEIALIKV
+168 RKA
-182 KLPDVQRDS
+182 
-191 FIFDSLEKAKE
+191 
-202 QREYT
+202 
-207 YNTGNTQLAENDFL
+207 
-221 KAIVEQYKMEI
+221 
-232 EAGVK
+232 
-237 LIKEYYAMSPHILYQ
+237 
-252 FGKDKQ
+252 
-258 TGQTIQTGGCV
+258 
-269 LNLSIGKDSASV
+269 
-281 NGYIREIRG
+281 IREIKRG
-290 KYWSALFDN
+290 FSEKLYTD
-299 PKFIGQ
+299 
-305 LTNNLQREYY
+305 TNTPIMLSSHDKLVSSLANDI
-315 NKVEELKDY
+315 NVELKELQKQKHRYIQGDKELKNAITNISHDLRTPLTTICGY
-324 EFSLLDKE
+324 LSLLDKE

-482 LSIAKALIEKMDGN
+482 LSIAKALIKKMDGN

>member
-1 MFTDNKDFYPT
+1 MLWKIMVFFLLVIIFALLLKIFYMRKAIKEIKRGFSEKLYTDTNT
-12 PQNLIDKMLDGLDWK
+12 PIMLSSYDKLVSSLANDINVELKELQKQKHRYIQGDKELK
-27 MIHTVLEPSA
+27 NAIT
-37 GKGNIVE
+37 NISHD
-44 ALKKKE
+44 L
-50 DFNNRWYTTIKLNID
+50 RTPLTTI
-65 CIENDANLRAVLKEK
+65 C
-80 DFRVVHDDF
+80 
-89 LTYDTMKEYD
+89 
-99 LIIMNP
+99 
-105 PFSNGCKHLLKALE
+105 
-119 MQQRNGGAV
+119 
-128 ICLLNAETLK
+128 
-138 NECNNERIM
+138 
-147 LNRMLEEYN
+147 
-156 ADIQYIQDAFMD
+156 
-168 AERKTNVEIALIKV
+168 
-182 KLPDVQRDS
+182 
-191 FIFDSLEKAKE
+191 
-202 QREYT
+202 
-207 YNTGNTQLAENDFL
+207 
-221 KAIVEQYKMEI
+221 
-232 EAGVK
+232 
-237 LIKEYYAMSPHILYQ
+237 
-252 FGKDKQ
+252 
-258 TGQTIQTGGCV
+258 
-269 LNLSIGKDSASV
+269 
-281 NGYIREIRG
+281 GY
-290 KYWSALFDN
+290 L
-299 PKFIGQ
+299 
-305 LTNNLQREYY
+305 
-315 NKVEELKDY
+315 
-324 EFSLLDKE
+324 SLLDKE

-403 NLCEQKIVRSV
+403 NLCEQIIVRSV

-506 SIIIKLNEV
+506 SSVC

>member
-1 MFTDNKDFYPT
+1 
-12 PQNLIDKMLDGLDWK
+12 MLWK
-27 MIHTVLEPSA
+27 IMVFFLLVI
-37 GKGNIVE
+37 IF
-44 ALKKKE
+44 AL
-50 DFNNRWYTTIKLNID
+50 
-65 CIENDANLRAVLKEK
+65 
-80 DFRVVHDDF
+80 
-89 LTYDTMKEYD
+89 
-99 LIIMNP
+99 
-105 PFSNGCKHLLKALE
+105 LLKIFY
-119 MQQRNGGAV
+119 M
-128 ICLLNAETLK
+128 
-138 NECNNERIM
+138 
-147 LNRMLEEYN
+147 
-156 ADIQYIQDAFMD
+156 
-168 AERKTNVEIALIKV
+168 RKA
-182 KLPDVQRDS
+182 
-191 FIFDSLEKAKE
+191 
-202 QREYT
+202 
-207 YNTGNTQLAENDFL
+207 
-221 KAIVEQYKMEI
+221 
-232 EAGVK
+232 
-237 LIKEYYAMSPHILYQ
+237 
-252 FGKDKQ
+252 
-258 TGQTIQTGGCV
+258 
-269 LNLSIGKDSASV
+269 
-281 NGYIREIRG
+281 IREIKRG
-290 KYWSALFDN
+290 FSEKLYTD
-299 PKFIGQ
+299 
-305 LTNNLQREYY
+305 TNTPIMLSSHDKLVSSLANDI
-315 NKVEELKDY
+315 NVELKELKKQKHRYIQGDKELKNAITNISHDLRTPLTTICGY
-324 EFSLLDKE
+324 LSLLDKE

-364 IISDTENSVYTETVI
+364 IISDTENSVYTETII

-425 VIDNAIKYSEGDLT
+425 IIDNAIKYSEGDLT

>member
-1 MFTDNKDFYPT
+1 MLWKIMVFFLLVIIFALLLKIFYMRKAIKEIKRGFSEKLYTDTNT
-12 PQNLIDKMLDGLDWK
+12 PIMLSSYDKLVSSLANDINVELKELQKQKHRYIQGDKELK
-27 MIHTVLEPSA
+27 NAIT
-37 GKGNIVE
+37 NISHD
-44 ALKKKE
+44 L
-50 DFNNRWYTTIKLNID
+50 RTPLTTI
-65 CIENDANLRAVLKEK
+65 C
-80 DFRVVHDDF
+80 
-89 LTYDTMKEYD
+89 
-99 LIIMNP
+99 
-105 PFSNGCKHLLKALE
+105 
-119 MQQRNGGAV
+119 
-128 ICLLNAETLK
+128 
-138 NECNNERIM
+138 
-147 LNRMLEEYN
+147 
-156 ADIQYIQDAFMD
+156 
-168 AERKTNVEIALIKV
+168 
-182 KLPDVQRDS
+182 
-191 FIFDSLEKAKE
+191 
-202 QREYT
+202 
-207 YNTGNTQLAENDFL
+207 
-221 KAIVEQYKMEI
+221 
-232 EAGVK
+232 
-237 LIKEYYAMSPHILYQ
+237 
-252 FGKDKQ
+252 
-258 TGQTIQTGGCV
+258 
-269 LNLSIGKDSASV
+269 
-281 NGYIREIRG
+281 GY
-290 KYWSALFDN
+290 L
-299 PKFIGQ
+299 
-305 LTNNLQREYY
+305 
-315 NKVEELKDY
+315 
-324 EFSLLDKE
+324 SLLDKE

-403 NLCEQKIVRSV
+403 NLCEQIIVRSV

-506 SIIIKLNEV
+506 SSIIKLNEV

>member
-1 MFTDNKDFYPT
+1 MCKTDRFKY
-12 PQNLIDKMLDGLDWK
+12 GS
-27 MIHTVLEPSA
+27 V
-37 GKGNIVE
+37 
-44 ALKKKE
+44 AL
-50 DFNNRWYTTIKLNID
+50 
-65 CIENDANLRAVLKEK
+65 
-80 DFRVVHDDF
+80 
-89 LTYDTMKEYD
+89 
-99 LIIMNP
+99 
-105 PFSNGCKHLLKALE
+105 LLKIFY
-119 MQQRNGGAV
+119 M
-128 ICLLNAETLK
+128 
-138 NECNNERIM
+138 
-147 LNRMLEEYN
+147 
-156 ADIQYIQDAFMD
+156 
-168 AERKTNVEIALIKV
+168 RKA
-182 KLPDVQRDS
+182 
-191 FIFDSLEKAKE
+191 
-202 QREYT
+202 
-207 YNTGNTQLAENDFL
+207 
-221 KAIVEQYKMEI
+221 
-232 EAGVK
+232 
-237 LIKEYYAMSPHILYQ
+237 
-252 FGKDKQ
+252 
-258 TGQTIQTGGCV
+258 
-269 LNLSIGKDSASV
+269 
-281 NGYIREIRG
+281 IREIKRG
-290 KYWSALFDN
+290 FSEKLYTD
-299 PKFIGQ
+299 
-305 LTNNLQREYY
+305 TNTPIMLSSHDKLVSSLANDI
-315 NKVEELKDY
+315 NVELKELQKQKHRYIQGDKELKNAITNISHDLRTPLTTICGY
-324 EFSLLDKE
+324 LSLLDKE

>member
-1 MFTDNKDFYPT
+1 MLWKIMVFFLLVIIFALLLKIFYMRKAIKEIKRGFSEKLYTDTNT
-12 PQNLIDKMLDGLDWK
+12 PIMLSSYDKLVSSLANDINVELKELQKQKHRYIQGDKELK
-27 MIHTVLEPSA
+27 NAIT
-37 GKGNIVE
+37 NISHD
-44 ALKKKE
+44 L
-50 DFNNRWYTTIKLNID
+50 RTPLTTI
-65 CIENDANLRAVLKEK
+65 C
-80 DFRVVHDDF
+80 
-89 LTYDTMKEYD
+89 
-99 LIIMNP
+99 
-105 PFSNGCKHLLKALE
+105 
-119 MQQRNGGAV
+119 
-128 ICLLNAETLK
+128 
-138 NECNNERIM
+138 
-147 LNRMLEEYN
+147 
-156 ADIQYIQDAFMD
+156 
-168 AERKTNVEIALIKV
+168 
-182 KLPDVQRDS
+182 
-191 FIFDSLEKAKE
+191 
-202 QREYT
+202 
-207 YNTGNTQLAENDFL
+207 
-221 KAIVEQYKMEI
+221 
-232 EAGVK
+232 
-237 LIKEYYAMSPHILYQ
+237 
-252 FGKDKQ
+252 
-258 TGQTIQTGGCV
+258 
-269 LNLSIGKDSASV
+269 
-281 NGYIREIRG
+281 GY
-290 KYWSALFDN
+290 L
-299 PKFIGQ
+299 
-305 LTNNLQREYY
+305 
-315 NKVEELKDY
+315 
-324 EFSLLDKE
+324 SLLDKE

-506 SIIIKLNEV
+506 SIIIKLNEA

>member
-1 MFTDNKDFYPT
+1 
-12 PQNLIDKMLDGLDWK
+12 MLWK
-27 MIHTVLEPSA
+27 IMVFFLLVI
-37 GKGNIVE
+37 IF
-44 ALKKKE
+44 AL
-50 DFNNRWYTTIKLNID
+50 
-65 CIENDANLRAVLKEK
+65 
-80 DFRVVHDDF
+80 
-89 LTYDTMKEYD
+89 
-99 LIIMNP
+99 
-105 PFSNGCKHLLKALE
+105 LLKIFY
-119 MQQRNGGAV
+119 M
-128 ICLLNAETLK
+128 
-138 NECNNERIM
+138 
-147 LNRMLEEYN
+147 
-156 ADIQYIQDAFMD
+156 
-168 AERKTNVEIALIKV
+168 RKA
-182 KLPDVQRDS
+182 
-191 FIFDSLEKAKE
+191 
-202 QREYT
+202 
-207 YNTGNTQLAENDFL
+207 
-221 KAIVEQYKMEI
+221 
-232 EAGVK
+232 
-237 LIKEYYAMSPHILYQ
+237 
-252 FGKDKQ
+252 
-258 TGQTIQTGGCV
+258 
-269 LNLSIGKDSASV
+269 
-281 NGYIREIRG
+281 IREIKRG
-290 KYWSALFDN
+290 FSEKLYTD
-299 PKFIGQ
+299 
-305 LTNNLQREYY
+305 TNTPIMLSSHDKLVSSLANDI
-315 NKVEELKDY
+315 NVELKELQKQKHRYIQGDKELKNAITNISHDLRTPLTTICGY
-324 EFSLLDKE
+324 LSLLDKE

-379 NNVLEDC
+379 NNVSEDC

>member
-1 MFTDNKDFYPT
+1 M
-12 PQNLIDKMLDGLDWK
+12 PQEQITIGNDVMLWK
-27 MIHTVLEPSA
+27 IMVFFLLVI
-37 GKGNIVE
+37 IF
-44 ALKKKE
+44 AL
-50 DFNNRWYTTIKLNID
+50 
-65 CIENDANLRAVLKEK
+65 
-80 DFRVVHDDF
+80 
-89 LTYDTMKEYD
+89 
-99 LIIMNP
+99 
-105 PFSNGCKHLLKALE
+105 LLKIFY
-119 MQQRNGGAV
+119 M
-128 ICLLNAETLK
+128 
-138 NECNNERIM
+138 
-147 LNRMLEEYN
+147 
-156 ADIQYIQDAFMD
+156 
-168 AERKTNVEIALIKV
+168 RKA
-182 KLPDVQRDS
+182 
-191 FIFDSLEKAKE
+191 
-202 QREYT
+202 
-207 YNTGNTQLAENDFL
+207 
-221 KAIVEQYKMEI
+221 
-232 EAGVK
+232 
-237 LIKEYYAMSPHILYQ
+237 
-252 FGKDKQ
+252 
-258 TGQTIQTGGCV
+258 
-269 LNLSIGKDSASV
+269 
-281 NGYIREIRG
+281 IREIKRG
-290 KYWSALFDN
+290 FSEKLYTD
-299 PKFIGQ
+299 
-305 LTNNLQREYY
+305 TNTPIMLSSHDKLVSSLANDI
-315 NKVEELKDY
+315 NVELKELKKQKHRYIQGDKELKNAITNISHDLRTPLTTICGY
-324 EFSLLDKE
+324 LSLLDKE

-425 VIDNAIKYSEGDLT
+425 IIDNAIKYSEGDLT